1 MEIVEAELSTFTW
14 RCRSLR
20 VSHREAGLT
29 RGLEPGEEV
38 LVHDAG
44 PLRLGHVTAWVADV
58 EFDLADTCYRLELG
72 SAVSGATALALAVIG
87 DHDTPRGPVVP
98 HELTRRG
105 SRT

>member
-44 PLRLGHVTAWVADV
+44 PMRLGHVTARVADV

-72 SAVSGATALALAVIG
+72 SAVSGATALALAVAGAG
-87 DHDTPRGPVVP
+87 DATRGPVAP
-98 HELTRRG
+98 HHVTRRG
-105 SRT
+105 ART